1 MNLTPQN
8 CTQTMAK
15 AVNCMHSLWLIFFK
29 KIEEM
34 KTTEAG
40 SWGCDSVCWSLRLPG
55 RKPWAQ
61 FLETRL
67 VWWFGPVLPALR
79 RVEVQGYCPRQLSEA
94 SVKLCS
100 QKKLREERAYSVYR
114 LQFEGGKLGLHFKAG
129 TWDRDRAEA
138 MLTPLGPWLTQFALL
153 IQPMPTYPGMA
164 PPIVGCSLLY
174 QLTIR
179 KMHSH
184 AFAILMEAM
193 PQLRV
198 PFPGMSSWQDY
209 LSWLYR
215 EPGSARKNRGYKWTL
230 LKRENQ
236 RNK

>member
-1 MNLTPQN
+1 MVNFFLKNWRNENNRGRELGMWLSLLKSTPARQEALGSISRN
-8 CTQTMAK
+8 KVGLVVRACTPSAQEGQSSRLLSSPA
-15 AVNCMHSLWLIFFK
+15 F
-29 KIEEM
+29 
-34 KTTEAG
+34 
-40 SWGCDSVCWSLRLPG
+40 WGL
-55 RKPWAQ
+55 
-61 FLETRL
+61 
-67 VWWFGPVLPALR
+67 
-79 RVEVQGYCPRQLSEA
+79 
-94 SVKLCS
+94 VKLCS
-100 QKKLREERAYSVYR
+100 QKKLWKERAYSVYR

-215 EPGSARKNRGYKWTL
+215 EPGSARKNWGYKWTL